1 VLTYTTVASNTAN
14 TAGGGIHRAGG
25 TVLLQDSIVAYNSA
39 NNCNTALTSNGHNLE
54 DANTCGFV
62 ATGDQQNTDPLLG
75 PLAESG
81 GTLVHPLLVGS
92 PAIDEGLCLP
102 GVTTVDQRGVTRPQG
117 YACDIGAYEFASV
130 VAPASVSIGGPTD
143 GVVGESYTFEATT
156 SPPTATPPFTYTW
169 SPMPDG
175 GQGTDTATYSWATP
189 GTKTITVTV
198 ENAGGAATG
207 TRDIVIADHE
217 VYLPL
222 VLKN

>member
-1 VLTYTTVASNTAN
+1 V
-14 TAGGGIHRAGG
+14 GG

-39 NNCNTALTSNGHNLE
+39 NNCNTALTSNGYNLE
-54 DANTCGFV
+54 DANTCGFA
-62 ATGDQQNTDPLLG
+62 ATGDQQNTDPFLG

-81 GTLVHPLLVGS
+81 GTLVHPLLGGS

-130 VAPASVSIGGPTD
+130 APASVSISGPTD

-156 SPPTATPPFTYTW
+156 SPPAATPPFTYTW
-169 SPMPDG
+169 SPVPDG
-175 GQGTDTATYSWATP
+175 GQGTDVATYSWTTP

-198 ENAGGAATG
+198 ENAGGTATG
-207 TRDIVIADHE
+207 TRDIVIADHK

-222 VLKN
+222 VLKD